1 MSEKKAWTPTPKAF
15 QRLLTWLRAD
25 DEDAGVGYLDMRRRL
40 VAYFDR
46 RECSEPDDLA
56 DEVFNRVARR
66 LEEEGITES
75 ETPAK
80 YCYIVARFVLMEHR
94 REAQKAQRLANEMR
108 VRGSAGG
115 HMADESSRDE
125 AMLACLERCAGR
137 LQPRD
142 RDTIV
147 QYYAGSGRG
156 KIENRRA
163 LARFLGISVNA
174 LSIRACRLREAL
186 YQCVRRCLD
195 QPLK

>member
-1 MSEKKAWTPTPKAF
+1 MNEKKEWTPTPKAF

-25 DEDAGVGYLDMRRRL
+25 EADAGVGYLDMRRRL

-46 RECSEPDDLA
+46 RQCSDPDDLA

-94 REAQKAQRLANEMR
+94 REAHKAQRLVNEMR
-108 VRGSAGG
+108 VHSGAASQR
-115 HMADESSRDE
+115 MAEESSSNE
-125 AMLACLERCAGR
+125 AMLTCLERCADR

-147 QYYAGSGRG
+147 RYYAGSGRQ
-156 KIENRRA
+156 KIENRRS
-163 LARFLGISVNA
+163 LAGVLGISVNA

-186 YQCVRRCLD
+186 HECVRRCLAGR
-195 QPLK
+195 

>member
-1 MSEKKAWTPTPKAF
+1 MTEKKDWNPTPEAF
-15 QRLLTWLRAD
+15 HRLLTWLRAD
-25 DEDAGVGYLDMRRRL
+25 GGDTGVGYLDMHRRL

-46 RECSEPDDLA
+46 RQCSTPDDLA
-56 DEVFNRVARR
+56 DEVLNRVARR

-94 REAQKAQRLANEMR
+94 REAQKVQRVVNDMR
-108 VRGSAGG
+108 VHTGA
-115 HMADESSRDE
+115 ADRHQRTEDAPANE
-125 AMLACLERCAGR
+125 AMLTCLERCAGR

-147 QYYAGSGRG
+147 QYYAGTGRE

-163 LARFLGISVNA
+163 LARLLGISVNA

-186 YQCVRRCLD
+186 HECVRRCLGIR
-195 QPLK
+195 